1 MRLILLLVGRNTNPY
16 QTDDNN
22 NLGDKGR
29 ER

>member
-1 MRLILLLVGRNTNPY
+1 LKSLGYLYRPPNPY
-16 QTDDNN
+16 EMDDNN